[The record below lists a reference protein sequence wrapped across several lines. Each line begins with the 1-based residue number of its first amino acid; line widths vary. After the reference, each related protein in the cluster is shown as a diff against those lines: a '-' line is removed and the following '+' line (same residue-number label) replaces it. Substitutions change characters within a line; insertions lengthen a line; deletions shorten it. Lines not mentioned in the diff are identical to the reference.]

1 MCGDILNVTS
11 GEWEKVHTGCRKLLK
26 YVDEPV
32 CCKCGKHLEG
42 LEEYCKDCKNTHH
55 FFDRALPVFEYND
68 EIKSGIYDFKYN
80 NKRIYADF
88 FAEEMYLRYKRVM
101 EVWDIN
107 LIIPVPMFKKKER
120 ERGYNQ
126 ANLLAQK
133 LSVVSGLVCRDDI
146 LIRKRKT
153 EPMKELGR
161 TQRLSNL
168 KGAFEVSKNL
178 STIYN
183 SRIILI
189 DDIYTTGTTLDECS
203 LVLKKAG
210 ACRVYGITLCIG
222 EGF

>member
-1 MCGDILNVTS
+1 
-11 GEWEKVHTGCRKLLK
+11 
-26 YVDEPV
+26 
-32 CCKCGKHLEG
+32 
-42 LEEYCKDCKNTHH
+42 
-55 FFDRALPVFEYND
+55 
-68 EIKSGIYDFKYN
+68 
-80 NKRIYADF
+80 
-88 FAEEMYLRYKRVM
+88 
-101 EVWDIN
+101 
-107 LIIPVPMFKKKER
+107 
-120 ERGYNQ
+120 
-126 ANLLAQK
+126 
-133 LSVVSGLVCRDDI
+133 
-146 LIRKRKT
+146 
-153 EPMKELGR
+153 MKELGR